1 MGILSTIKGW
11 FSVLLH
17 SKAKQEFNIEPIG
30 SEQMHAW
37 INECVNIYQGNPC
50 WINEEDHIDTVNF
63 AKAICSETARLA
75 TLGIG
80 IHVDGSARAEWL
92 QKQVERIYYQLRNWV
107 EYGCAYGTV
116 ILKPDGNVVRLYTP
130 GEFEVTHH
138 TDGKVDGVIF
148 HNWEKVG
155 EK

>member
-1 MGILSTIKGW
+1 MI
-11 FSVLLH
+11 LH

-63 AKAICSETARLA
+63 AKAICSETARLV

-116 ILKPDGNVVRLYTP
+116 IMKPDGNVMRLYTP
-130 GEFEVTHH
+130 GEF
-138 TDGKVDGVIF
+138 
-148 HNWEKVG
+148 
-155 EK
+155 